1 MTHQSAIASA
11 LASALGLAM
20 ISTAVSAAEINFVS
34 STAMREPLEE
44 LVPAFEKEGVP
55 ADLVM
60 TTPDNIETLT
70 KDGKLVA
77 GSRVDFAHS
86 SVGVAVRAG
95 APKPDISTAEGLK
108 NALLAAKSVGVSK
121 GPSGVYLRK
130 LMDQLGIADQI
141 KAKTVSPDLG
151 VRVGTLVAKG
161 EAEIGVQQVNE
172 LLPIA
177 GIDFVGK
184 LPKELQ
190 TVIVY

>member
-1 MTHQSAIASA
+1 
-11 LASALGLAM
+11 M

-44 LVPAFEKEGVP
+44 LIPAFEKASGHKVAVAFYPAATLVIKVKEGVP

-95 APKPDISTAEGLK
+95 APKPDISTPDGLTRCSQP
-108 NALLAAKSVGVSK
+108 NRSVSAK
-121 GPSGVYLRK
+121 GPAAS
-130 LMDQLGIADQI
+130 I
-141 KAKTVSPDLG
+141 
-151 VRVGTLVAKG
+151 
-161 EAEIGVQQVNE
+161 
-172 LLPIA
+172 
-177 GIDFVGK
+177 
-184 LPKELQ
+184 
-190 TVIVY
+190 

>member
-1 MTHQSAIASA
+1 MMHQSAIAST

-44 LVPAFEKEGVP
+44 LLPAFEKTSGHKVVVAFYPAATLVVKVKEGVP

-77 GSRVDFAHS
+77 GSHIDLAHS

-95 APKPDISTAEGLK
+95 APARRRAE
-108 NALLAAKSVGVSK
+108 
-121 GPSGVYLRK
+121 
-130 LMDQLGIADQI
+130 
-141 KAKTVSPDLG
+141 T
-151 VRVGTLVAKG
+151 
-161 EAEIGVQQVNE
+161 
-172 LLPIA
+172 
-177 GIDFVGK
+177 
-184 LPKELQ
+184 
-190 TVIVY
+190 